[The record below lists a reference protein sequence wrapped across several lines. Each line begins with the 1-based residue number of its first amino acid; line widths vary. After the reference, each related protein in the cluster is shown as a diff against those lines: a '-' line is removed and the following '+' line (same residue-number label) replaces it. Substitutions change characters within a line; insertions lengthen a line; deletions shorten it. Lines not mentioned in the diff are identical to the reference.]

1 MRTTSLTALICATA
15 IAMGCGG
22 GGGGSSS
29 GGSATAPATVSGI
42 TTDTLMYSKTAHITV
57 NGQNL
62 PGGVTLVSSG
72 CSNIALLPGGTTT
85 QLVYTCQP
93 VVSGAMTI
101 TVKASDSSTL
111 LSINPTVPVPQVT
124 MITTTGQMILELYP
138 NNAPITV
145 ANFMQYVESGFYTNL
160 IFHRV
165 VPGFVIQGGGF
176 NSSLQQATTLA
187 PIVLEMPN
195 GLSNIRGS
203 VAMART
209 SVLNSA
215 TSQFFI
221 NLVDNTNLD
230 SLSGGYAVFGTVV
243 TGMSVV
249 DQIALVPTQTINNL
263 TNVPVTTIFIN
274 SMTQTQ

>member
-1 MRTTSLTALICATA
+1 MRIAGFVTLIIAAALAA
-15 IAMGCGG
+15 GCS
-22 GGGGSSS
+22 GGGSSS
-29 GGSATAPATVSGI
+29 GGSASTTATVSGV

-62 PGGVTLVSSG
+62 SGGITLVSSG
-72 CSNIALLPGGTTT
+72 CSNIALLSGGTTT
-85 QLVYTCQP
+85 QLAYTCQP

-101 TVKASDSSTL
+101 TVKSSDGSTL
-111 LSINPTVPVPQVT
+111 STISPTVPVPQVT
-124 MITTTGQMILELYP
+124 MNTTMGQMVLELYP

-145 ANFMQYVESGFYTNL
+145 ANFMQYVASGFYSNL

-176 NSSLQQATTLA
+176 NSSLQQAATSA
-187 PIVLEMPN
+187 PITLEMPN

-221 NLVDNTNLD
+221 NLVDNSTNLD
-230 SLSGGYAVFGTVV
+230 SAGGGYAVFGNVV
-243 TGMSVV
+243 TGMSVA
-249 DQIALVPTQTINNL
+249 DQIALISTYTINGMS
-263 TNVPVTTIFIN
+263 NVPASPIIIS

>member
-1 MRTTSLTALICATA
+1 M
-15 IAMGCGG
+15 
-22 GGGGSSS
+22 S
-29 GGSATAPATVSGI
+29 GGI
-42 TTDTLMYSKTAHITV
+42 
-57 NGQNL
+57 
-62 PGGVTLVSSG
+62 TLVSSG
-72 CSNIALLPGGTTT
+72 CSNIALLSGGTTT
-85 QLVYTCQP
+85 QLAYTCQP

-101 TVKASDSSTL
+101 TVKSSDGSTL
-111 LSINPTVPVPQVT
+111 STISPTVPVPQVT
-124 MITTTGQMILELYP
+124 MNTTMGQMVLELYP

-145 ANFMQYVESGFYTNL
+145 ANFMQYVASGFYSNL

-176 NSSLQQATTLA
+176 NSSLQQAATSA
-187 PIVLEMPN
+187 PITLEMPN

-221 NLVDNTNLD
+221 NLVDNSTNLD
-230 SLSGGYAVFGTVV
+230 SAGGGYAVFGNVV
-243 TGMSVV
+243 TGMSVA
-249 DQIALVPTQTINNL
+249 DQIALISTYTINGMS
-263 TNVPVTTIFIN
+263 NVPASPIIIS